1 MPFHHAGGVRYLT
14 FEQFSGAGVTHAVF
28 TRQGGVS
35 AAPYDSL
42 NVGSTVGDEM
52 PSVRQNLQRSF
63 AALGLTPESMFDSW
77 LVHGRDVQVA
87 HAPRPADWARPPKA
101 DIIVT
106 DRPEVTLFM
115 RYADCVPLLLF
126 DPQRRALALA
136 HAGWRG
142 TVARVGAAA
151 VAALAQHYG
160 SRSQDLMAAVG
171 PCISVAKYPVGPEV
185 VAEVQTAFGA
195 PAAALLPSYG
205 EATHFDLQAAN
216 QLVLQEAGVRQIE
229 LAGLCTASAMDDW
242 FSHRGSGGRTGRFGA
257 LITLGT

>member
-1 MPFHHAGGVRYLT
+1 MAFHQAGGVRYFT
-14 FEQFSGAGVTHAVF
+14 FEKLSQSGVTHAVF

-77 LVHGRDVQVA
+77 LVHGREVHVA
-87 HAPRPADWARPPKA
+87 HAPRPADWAKPPKA
-101 DIIVT
+101 DIVIT
-106 DRPEVTLFM
+106 DHPEVTLFM
-115 RYADCVPLLLF
+115 RYADCVPILLF
-126 DPQRRALALA
+126 DPQRKAVALA

-142 TVARVGAAA
+142 TVARTSEAA

-160 SRSQDLMAAVG
+160 SRPQDLIAAIG
-171 PCISVAKYPVGPEV
+171 PCISAARYPVGPEV
-185 VAEVQTAFGA
+185 VAEVQAAF
-195 PAAALLPSYG
+195 AARAGDLLPRYG

-216 QLVLQEAGVRQIE
+216 QIVLQQAGVENIE
-229 LAGLCTASAMDDW
+229 VADLCTASNMDHW

-257 LITLGT
+257 LITLCA